1 MVTNVAVMN
10 VIIICFVFRIGIKK
24 DLGKKSDNNGRPM
37 TAPTVSTVIRLMK
50 GTVSKQAG
58 FSVWQKG
65 FYDHIIHGDAVYREV
80 WEYIENNPVKRAE
93 DELLQDILSDEN
105 AYS

>member
-1 MVTNVAVMN
+1 
-10 VIIICFVFRIGIKK
+10 
-24 DLGKKSDNNGRPM
+24 M